1 MPKGCKLRALDVVYT
16 PNIPFYLVAGPALGV
31 STNNAATEEF
41 FSRILL
47 GGDQG
52 PPRDDE
58 NNLPLWWQR
67 QLQQFEYG
75 ILLKVDH
82 GAIDCSTAATE
93 ILVYA
98 AVDHSSNAW
107 DGMLTPP
114 KSSSPDIGG
123 CTLTETRPALNSLC
137 LKLYA
142 LPLDSRRL
150 ESLSVIKAEQLAGS
164 AALGDGEARFLPLTG
179 SQNPEAQQ
187 ASHKRRKL
195 SNVFDEANYQR
206 RKIKGRGGE
215 SVSRAMAEASLQQP
229 GKYVDNSA
237 SQPEKPIVAQ
247 QCINDQSM
255 DIPRRSLSRVSSTS
269 SLPSLDPSRPRSRR
283 ETFIAGKRSSLNRV
297 ESIISAPDSIVSGD
311 SDNGFEQQNKSTL
324 ARIVMAGMRM
334 YGLQQHKKPSQ
345 SQKTHQP
352 PPLSKIST
360 ISSVEN
366 NPQVV
371 TSRSPAA
378 EEDPDPD
385 EYKAIYHQTF
395 KAASFTF
402 RTQFALRLVA
412 QESMREV
419 VDRLLSLFC
428 IDPYPDSSDTG
439 KTATKDVFGS
449 QEEAP
454 RDVFDQPSSKQLRE
468 AVRIETPSSRRKP
481 MR

>member
-1 MPKGCKLRALDVVYT
+1 M
-16 PNIPFYLVAGPALGV
+16 
-31 STNNAATEEF
+31 
-41 FSRILL
+41 L
-47 GGDQG
+47 GGDQE

-58 NNLPLWWQR
+58 NSLPWWWQR

-82 GAIDCSTAATE
+82 GAIDSSTAATE

-98 AVDHSSNAW
+98 AIDHDSNAW
-107 DGMLTPP
+107 DGMITPP
-114 KSSSPDIGG
+114 KSSSPEIGG
-123 CTLTETRPALNSLC
+123 STVRETHPSPNSVC

-150 ESLSVIKAEQLAGS
+150 ESLSAIKVEQRVGS
-164 AALGDGEARFLPLTG
+164 AALSDGEARFLPLTG
-179 SQNPEAQQ
+179 SKNPEPQQ

-215 SVSRAMAEASLQQP
+215 SVSRAMAEAGLQQP
-229 GKYVDNSA
+229 GKSLDNST
-237 SQPEKPIVAQ
+237 SQPEKPIFAQ
-247 QCINDQSM
+247 QYINDPPM
-255 DIPRRSLSRVSSTS
+255 DIPRKSLSRVSSTG

-283 ETFIAGKRSSLNRV
+283 ETFVAGKRSSLNRV
-297 ESIISAPDSIVSGD
+297 ESIISAPDSIVSAD
-311 SDNGFEQQNKSTL
+311 SDNGLEQQNKSTL

-334 YGLQQHKKPSQ
+334 YGLQQHKKPCQ
-345 SQKTHQP
+345 SQPKTPHQP
-352 PPLSKIST
+352 PPPPPLLSKTST
-360 ISSVEN
+360 STSSVMENN
-366 NPQVV
+366 NPQ
-371 TSRSPAA
+371 TGTFRRSPAA
-378 EEDPDPD
+378 EDQDPDPD

-402 RTQFALRLVA
+402 RTQFAVRLIA

-428 IDPYPDSSDTG
+428 TDPYPNPSDTG
-439 KTATKDVFGS
+439 KIGGNKDPFGS

-454 RDVFDQPSSKQLRE
+454 RDVFDRPSSKE
-468 AVRIETPSSRRKP
+468 VRIETPSSRRKP
-481 MR
+481 VR